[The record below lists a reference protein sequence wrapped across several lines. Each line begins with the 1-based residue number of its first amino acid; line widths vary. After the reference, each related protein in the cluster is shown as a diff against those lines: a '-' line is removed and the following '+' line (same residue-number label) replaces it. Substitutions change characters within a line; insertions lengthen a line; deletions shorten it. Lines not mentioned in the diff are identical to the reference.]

1 MDKFVVRTERVP
13 RREHKSTA
21 KEDNKKQATIE
32 SLAVSLHVHVER
44 GLCDIA
50 RLYSLWI

>member
-1 MDKFVVRTERVP
+1 MDKFIVRTERVP

-44 GLCDIA
+44 G
-50 RLYSLWI
+50 R